1 MALFGGIGKKLGL
14 GSARDT
20 FGDSLGG
27 VVEGVGDTIN
37 EALPTIGAAVGFAM
51 GGPQGAALG
60 SGLGTYAQGGNSTED
75 ILINS
80 ALAFGAGS
88 VAQGFG
94 IQSQGANFGQGGIG
108 SFLPDTSQF
117 SAFGM
122 GPGTDMKQY
131 GDIFKD
137 TSYGAEDLIGGTDA
151 AGGGIADFFSGLDA
165 SDYLMAGSLGLGA
178 LGLAGGLGGE
188 GEGEAV
194 PDRPQP
200 KGQAFGTVQD
210 RDGKVYEIADPVQ
223 VAEYNKKL
231 QEYQNPDFRYDA
243 DKFVVRAN
251 EGGIMNM
258 AHGGAMEQGFG
269 DIYEH
274 EDDEDEG
281 YDKFVRGEVS
291 GPGTGTSD
299 SVPARLSDGEFVLTA
314 KSVRGAGG
322 GDRDIGAARLYDM
335 MADLEATA

>member
-14 GSARDT
+14 GSATDV

-51 GGPQGAALG
+51 GGPQGAAIG

-151 AGGGIADFFSGLDA
+151 AGGGIADFFSDLDA

-178 LGLAGGLGGE
+178 LGLAGGLGGQ

-200 KGQAFGTVQD
+200 KGEAFGTVQD
-210 RDGKVYEIADPVQ
+210 REGKVYEVDDPVQ
-223 VAEYNKKL
+223 LAEYNRKIR
-231 QEYQNPDFRYDA
+231 EYQNPDFRYETDR
-243 DKFVVRAN
+243 FTIPTVS
-251 EGGIMNM
+251 M
-258 AHGGAMEQGFG
+258 AHGGSF
-269 DIYEH
+269 DTPV
-274 EDDEDEG
+274 D
-281 YDKFVRGEVS
+281 GEVK
-291 GPGTGTSD
+291 GAGTGTSD
-299 SVPARLSDGEFVLTA
+299 SVPAKLSDGEFVLTA

-335 MADLEATA
+335 MAELEATA

>member
-37 EALPTIGAAVGFAM
+37 EALPTLGAVAGFAVGGPTGAAI
-51 GGPQGAALG
+51 G
-60 SGLGTYAQGGNSTED
+60 SGLGTFAQGGNSTED

-108 SFLPDTSQF
+108 SYLPDTSGF

-122 GPGTDMKQY
+122 GPGAEAAATIPDELAFSQ
-131 GDIFKD
+131 G
-137 TSYGAEDLIGGTDA
+137 TSGLTGTDA
-151 AGGGIADFFSGLDA
+151 AGGGISDFFSGMDA
-165 SDYLMAGSLGLGA
+165 SDDLIAGSLGLGA
-178 LGLAGGLGGE
+178 LGALGGLGE

-243 DKFVVRAN
+243 DRFVVKAN
-251 EGGIMNM
+251 EGGVMNM
-258 AHGGAMEQGFG
+258 ANGGSF
-269 DIYEH
+269 
-274 EDDEDEG
+274 DD
-281 YDKFVRGEVS
+281 FVDGEVQ

>member
-1 MALFGGIGKKLGL
+1 M
-14 GSARDT
+14 
-20 FGDSLGG
+20 GDLA
-27 VVEGVGDTIN
+27 EG
-37 EALPTIGAAVGFAM
+37 
-51 GGPQGAALG
+51 QAALG
-60 SGLGTYAQGGNSTED
+60 GTS
-75 ILINS
+75 
-80 ALAFGAGS
+80 
-88 VAQGFG
+88 
-94 IQSQGANFGQGGIG
+94 
-108 SFLPDTSQF
+108 
-117 SAFGM
+117 
-122 GPGTDMKQY
+122 
-131 GDIFKD
+131 
-137 TSYGAEDLIGGTDA
+137 A
-151 AGGGIADFFSGLDA
+151 AGGGISDFFSGMDVG
-165 SDYLMAGSLGLGA
+165 DYLMAGSLGLGA

-188 GEGEAV
+188 EEGEAV

-243 DKFVVRAN
+243 DRFVVKAN

-258 AHGGAMEQGFG
+258 AHGGALEQGFG

-274 EDDEDEG
+274 EDYEDEG

-335 MADLEATA
+335 MAGLEATA

>member
-14 GSARDT
+14 GSARDV

-27 VVEGVGDTIN
+27 LVEGVGDTIN

-51 GGPQGAALG
+51 GGPKGAALG
-60 SGLGTYAQGGNSTED
+60 SGLGTFAQGGNSTED

-108 SFLPDTSQF
+108 SYLPDTSGF

-122 GPGTDMKQY
+122 GPGAM
-131 GDIFKD
+131 
-137 TSYGAEDLIGGTDA
+137 SPDA
-151 AGGGIADFFSGLDA
+151 AGFYGSGGEQYMAENASKLAGSELAGTTAAGTSGIADFFSGMDA
-165 SDYLMAGSLGLGA
+165 GDYLLAGSLGLGA
-178 LGLAGGLGGE
+178 LGALGGLGE

-200 KGQAFGTVQD
+200 KGEAFGTVQD

-223 VAEYNKKL
+223 LAEYNKKL

-243 DKFVVRAN
+243 DRFVVKAN

-258 AHGGAMEQGFG
+258 AHGGSF
-269 DIYEH
+269 
-274 EDDEDEG
+274 DEAVD
-281 YDKFVRGEVS
+281 GEVQ

-299 SVPARLSDGEFVLTA
+299 SVPAKLSDGEFVLTA

-335 MADLEATA
+335 MAELEATA

>member
-14 GSARDT
+14 GSARDV

-60 SGLGTYAQGGNSTED
+60 SGLGTAAQGGRSTED

-94 IQSQGANFGQGGIG
+94 IQPSTQTSGIG
-108 SFLPDTSQF
+108 QFIPDTSGF
-117 SAFGM
+117 SAFGV
-122 GPGTDMKQY
+122 GPGAEAA
-131 GDIFKD
+131 G
-137 TSYGAEDLIGGTDA
+137 TSYQDYISQTYDPTGGSLVGTDA
-151 AGGGIADFFSGLDA
+151 AGGGIADFFSGMDA
-165 SDYLMAGSLGLGA
+165 SDYLMAGTLGLGA
-178 LGLAGGLGGE
+178 LGLAGGLGE

-200 KGQAFGTVQD
+200 KGEAFGTVQD

-223 VAEYNKKL
+223 LAEYNKKL
-231 QEYQNPDFRYDA
+231 QEYQNPDFRYD
-243 DKFVVRAN
+243 DRFVIQAN

-274 EDDEDEG
+274 EDDEDEDEG

-335 MADLEATA
+335 MAELEATA